1 MKHAEKGVSTTLEQ
15 LIKKL
20 MEAPELKD
28 FCLGGGT
35 NLALKYNH
43 RISIDIDLFS
53 SHIVGKN
60 AMHTIIR
67 YFEREFGKNNL
78 IVERHNFE
86 SDQFAWATLQLIPEN
101 HVKIDLI
108 QNIRLLHPLQ
118 TKDTIRLINDM
129 DIGALKLLSA
139 ADRSVQKDFY
149 DLYLLSELR
158 PLSLYYDALQE
169 RKALDRKEDKS
180 IFDIETQK
188 PTDRLTTDLS
198 ALGNFNRAG
207 NRKLEPNR
215 VILTEN
221 SPVNMPWAILREKW
235 KIKVRKLAQ
244 ERGLVFKETVV
255 NRTYN
260 KKHGRG
266 YRS

>member
-1 MKHAEKGVSTTLEQ
+1 MLER

-20 MEAPELKD
+20 MEASELKD
-28 FCLGGGT
+28 FYLGGGT

-43 RISIDIDLFS
+43 RVSVDIDLFS
-53 SHIVGKN
+53 SRIVGRE
-60 AMHTIIR
+60 ALHAVIR
-67 YFEREFGKNNL
+67 YFEREFGKDNL
-78 IVERHNFE
+78 IVDRRNFE
-86 SDQFAWATLQLIPEN
+86 GDQFAWVTLQIIPESQ
-101 HVKIDLI
+101 VKIDLI
-108 QNIRLLHPLQ
+108 QNVRLLHPVE
-118 TKDTIRLINDM
+118 TKDTIRLINDR
-129 DIGALKLLSA
+129 DVGALKLLSA
-139 ADRSVQKDFY
+139 ADRCVQKDFY
-149 DLYLLSELR
+149 DLYLLSELQ
-158 PLSLYYDALQE
+158 PLSVYYDALQE
-169 RKALDRKEDKS
+169 RKSLDKPGDKS

-215 VILTEN
+215 VIFTEN
-221 SPVNMPWAILREKW
+221 SPVNMPWVILREKW
-235 KIKVRKLAQ
+235 KTKVKKLAQ

-255 NRTYN
+255 KRTYN

>member
-1 MKHAEKGVSTTLEQ
+1 MKYAEKGVSVALEQ

-20 MEAPELKD
+20 MEASELKD
-28 FCLGGGT
+28 FYLGGGT

-43 RISIDIDLFS
+43 RISVDIDLFS
-53 SHIVGKN
+53 SHIVGKET
-60 AMHTIIR
+60 MHTIIR
-67 YFEREFGKNNL
+67 YFEKEFGKNNL
-78 IVERHNFE
+78 IVDRRNFE

-101 HVKIDLI
+101 YVKIDII

-118 TKDTIRLINDM
+118 TKDTIRLVNDI

-139 ADRSVQKDFY
+139 ADRGVQKDFY
-149 DLYLLSELR
+149 DLYLLSELQ
-158 PLSLYYDALQE
+158 PLSVYYDALQE
-169 RKALDRKEDKS
+169 RKSMDKPEDKS

-207 NRKLEPNR
+207 NRKLDTNR

-235 KIKVRKLAQ
+235 KTKVKKLAQ
-244 ERGLVFKETVV
+244 ERGLVFKETLIK
-255 NRTYN
+255 RAYN

-266 YRS
+266 YRL